1 LRRSS
6 RNLKKFSRGKRPCG
20 LPRQRILL
28 RDSRYEMIYHLLWYL
43 RDWLTHSMGFYAY
56 GDVMLRSVAAV
67 LTSFLIALLLGPRI
81 IRWLMRKKIGDRP
94 EFNHTALNELTKTK
108 ANTPTMGGLIML
120 LAILTATLLW
130 AKLTNPFV
138 QKAIVVV
145 IWFGALG
152 GVDDWLKLTADARRR
167 SRDGLKAW
175 EKLIFQIGGAVLIA
189 SFLYNDFANIT
200 DGKLFWV
207 PFYKHG
213 LPLANW
219 MFILIAIF
227 YLTATS
233 NAVNLTDGM
242 DGLAAG
248 CVAIASATLALLC
261 YVASETMTRT
271 SQVTWSSY
279 LLLPAIPQAGE
290 LSIFYSAILGSVLG
304 FLWYNCHPAQTFM
317 GDVGSL
323 PLGAAMGYGA
333 LVTRN
338 EILLLVIGG
347 VFMLELTSVVL
358 QVGYFKYTGGKR
370 IFRCAPIH
378 HHFHL
383 AGWSEPQVVVR
394 FWLLAAAFAALAL
407 ATLKIR

>member
-1 LRRSS
+1 
-6 RNLKKFSRGKRPCG
+6 
-20 LPRQRILL
+20 
-28 RDSRYEMIYHLLWYL
+28 MIYHLLWYL
-43 RDWLTHSMGFYAY
+43 REIFTHRLGFYAY
-56 GDVMLRSVAAV
+56 QNVVFRSVAAI
-67 LTSFLIALLLGPRI
+67 LTSLAIALVIGPKI

-94 EFNHTALNELTKTK
+94 EFHHATLNELTKEK
-108 ANTPTMGGLIML
+108 ANTPTMGGLIII
-120 LAILTATLLW
+120 LATVTTTLLW
-130 AKLTNPFV
+130 AKLNNPFI
-138 QKAIVVV
+138 QKAIVLV
-145 IWFGALG
+145 IWFAALG
-152 GVDDWLKLTADARRR
+152 AADDWLKLTAGARQR
-167 SRDGLKAW
+167 SRNGLRPW

-189 SFLYNDFANIT
+189 SFLYADFVNI
-200 DGKLFWV
+200 DDAKLFWL

-227 YLTATS
+227 YLSATS
-233 NAVNLTDGM
+233 NAVNLADGM

-248 CVAIASATLALLC
+248 CVGMVSLVLALLC
-261 YVASETMTRT
+261 YVSSETMARATP
-271 SQVTWSSY
+271 VTWASY

-290 LSIFYSAILGSVLG
+290 LSIFFSAILGAVLG
-304 FLWYNCHPAQTFM
+304 FLWFNCHPAQTFM

-338 EILLLVIGG
+338 EILLLIIGG
-347 VFMLELTSVVL
+347 VFVIELMSVVL

-370 IFRCAPIH
+370 LFRCAPIH

-383 AGWSEPQVVVR
+383 IGWSEPQVVVR
-394 FWLLAAAFAALAL
+394 FWLLSAAFAALAL

>member
-1 LRRSS
+1 
-6 RNLKKFSRGKRPCG
+6 
-20 LPRQRILL
+20 
-28 RDSRYEMIYHLLWYL
+28 MIYHLLWYF
-43 RDWLTHSMGFYAY
+43 REIFTHRLGFYAY
-56 GDVMLRSVAAV
+56 QNVAFRSVAAI
-67 LTSFLIALLLGPRI
+67 LTSLAIALVIGPKI

-94 EFNHTALNELTKTK
+94 EFHHATLNELTKEK
-108 ANTPTMGGLIML
+108 ANTPTMGGLIII
-120 LAILTATLLW
+120 LATVTTTLLW
-130 AKLTNPFV
+130 AKLNNPFI
-138 QKAIVVV
+138 QKAIVLI
-145 IWFGALG
+145 IWFAALG
-152 GVDDWLKLTADARRR
+152 AADDWLKLTSSSRQR
-167 SRDGLKAW
+167 SRNGLRPW

-189 SFLYNDFANIT
+189 SFLYADFVNI
-200 DGKLFWV
+200 DDAKLFWL

-227 YLTATS
+227 YLSATS
-233 NAVNLTDGM
+233 NAVNLADGM

-248 CVAIASATLALLC
+248 CVGMVSLVLALLC
-261 YVASETMTRT
+261 YVSSETMARATP
-271 SQVTWSSY
+271 VTWASY

-290 LSIFYSAILGSVLG
+290 LSIFFSAVLGSVLG
-304 FLWYNCHPAQTFM
+304 FLWFNCHPAQTFM

-347 VFMLELTSVVL
+347 VFVIELMSVVL

-370 IFRCAPIH
+370 LFRCAPIH

-383 AGWSEPQVVVR
+383 IGWSEPQVVVR
-394 FWLLAAAFAALAL
+394 FWLLSAAFAALAL

>member
-1 LRRSS
+1 
-6 RNLKKFSRGKRPCG
+6 
-20 LPRQRILL
+20 
-28 RDSRYEMIYHLLWYL
+28 MIYHLLWYL
-43 RDWLTHSMGFYAY
+43 RDTLTHRLGFYAY
-56 GDVMLRSVAAV
+56 QNVAFRSVSAV
-67 LTSFLIALLLGPRI
+67 LTSLLIALLVGPKI

-94 EFNHTALNELTKTK
+94 EFYHAALNELTKEK
-108 ANTPTMGGLIML
+108 ANTPTMGGLIII
-120 LAILTATLLW
+120 LATLVTTLLW
-130 AKLTNPFV
+130 AKLNNPFV
-138 QKAIVVV
+138 QKAIVLM
-145 IWFGALG
+145 IWFSTLG
-152 GVDDWLKLTADARRR
+152 GIDDWLKLTSATHHR

-189 SFLYNDFANIT
+189 SFLYADFKNIE
-200 DGKLFWV
+200 DAKLFWL

-227 YLTATS
+227 YISATS

-248 CVAIASATLALLC
+248 CVGMVGVVLALLC
-261 YVASETMTRT
+261 YVASETMAPVHGR
-271 SQVTWSSY
+271 VTWSSY
-279 LLLPAIPQAGE
+279 LLLPHIPQAGE
-290 LSIFYSAILGSVLG
+290 LSIFFSAIIGAVLG
-304 FLWYNCHPAQTFM
+304 FLWFNCHPAQTFM

-338 EILLLVIGG
+338 EVLLLIIGG
-347 VFMLELTSVVL
+347 VFVIELCSVIL
-358 QVGYFKYTGGKR
+358 QIAYFKYTGGKR
-370 IFRCAPIH
+370 LFRCSPIH

-383 AGWSEPQVVVR
+383 IGWSEPQVVVR

>member
-1 LRRSS
+1 
-6 RNLKKFSRGKRPCG
+6 
-20 LPRQRILL
+20 
-28 RDSRYEMIYHLLWYL
+28 MIYHLLWHF
-43 RDWLTHSMGFYAY
+43 RDVFTHQIGFYAY
-56 GDVMLRSVAAV
+56 QNVGFRSVSAI
-67 LTSFLIALLLGPRI
+67 LTSLLIALLIGPKI

-94 EFNHTALNELTKTK
+94 EFHHATLNELTKEK
-108 ANTPTMGGLIML
+108 ANTPTMGGLII
-120 LAILTATLLW
+120 ILSTVSTTLLW
-130 AKLTNPFV
+130 TKLNNPFV
-138 QKAIVVV
+138 QKAIVLM

-152 GVDDWLKLTADARRR
+152 GADDWLKLTLDVRHR
-167 SRDGLKAW
+167 SRNGLRPW

-189 SFLYNDFANIT
+189 SFLYADFVNI
-200 DGKLFWV
+200 DDAKLFWL

-227 YLTATS
+227 YLSATS
-233 NAVNLTDGM
+233 NAVNLADGM

-248 CVAIASATLALLC
+248 CVGMVAIVLAILC
-261 YVASETMTRT
+261 YVASETMSRT
-271 SQVTWSSY
+271 TPVTWASY

-290 LSIFYSAILGSVLG
+290 LSIFYSAILGAVLG
-304 FLWYNCHPAQTFM
+304 FLWFNCHPAQTFM

-338 EILLLVIGG
+338 EILLLIIGG
-347 VFMLELTSVVL
+347 IFVIELLSVVL

-370 IFRCAPIH
+370 LFRCAPIH

-383 AGWSEPQVVVR
+383 IGWSEPQVVVR

>member
-1 LRRSS
+1 
-6 RNLKKFSRGKRPCG
+6 
-20 LPRQRILL
+20 
-28 RDSRYEMIYHLLWYL
+28 MIYHLLWHF
-43 RDWLTHSMGFYAY
+43 RNTFTHRMGFYAY
-56 GDVMLRSVAAV
+56 QDVMFRSVAAV
-67 LTSFLIALLLGPRI
+67 LTAFAVAILLGPKI
-81 IRWLMRKKIGDRP
+81 IRWLMRKKIGDHP
-94 EFNHTALNELTKTK
+94 EFHHATLNELTKAK
-108 ANTPTMGGLIML
+108 ANTPTMGGLIIIF
-120 LAILTATLLW
+120 AVFAGTLLW
-130 AKLTNPFV
+130 AKLNNPFV
-138 QKAIVVV
+138 QKAIFLI

-152 GVDDWLKLTADARRR
+152 GVDDWLKLTADSRR
-167 SRDGLKAW
+167 SSRNGLNPW
-175 EKLIFQIGGAVLIA
+175 EKLLFQIGGAVLIA
-189 SFLYNDFANIT
+189 SFLYTDFANIE

-207 PFYKHG
+207 PFYKYG

-219 MFILIAIF
+219 MFVLIAIF
-227 YLTATS
+227 YITATS

-248 CVAIASATLALLC
+248 CVGMVSLVLTLLC

-271 SQVTWSSY
+271 SSITWASY
-279 LLLPAIPQAGE
+279 LLLPHIPQAGE
-290 LSIFYSAILGSVLG
+290 MSIFYASILGAVLG

-317 GDVGSL
+317 GDIGSL

-338 EILLLVIGG
+338 EILLLIIGG
-347 VFMLELTSVVL
+347 VFIIELLSVVL
-358 QVGYFKYTGGKR
+358 QIGYFKYSGGKR

-394 FWLLAAAFAALAL
+394 FWLLAAVFAALAL

>member
-1 LRRSS
+1 
-6 RNLKKFSRGKRPCG
+6 
-20 LPRQRILL
+20 
-28 RDSRYEMIYHLLWYL
+28 MIYHLLWHL
-43 RDWLTHSMGFYAY
+43 HAGERFGFYAY
-56 GDVMLRSVAAV
+56 QYVLFRSIAAV
-67 LTSFLIALLLGPRI
+67 LTSVLIAFLVGPEI

-94 EFNHTALNELTKTK
+94 EFYHAALNELTKEK
-108 ANTPTMGGLIML
+108 ANTPTMGGLIIILATL
-120 LAILTATLLW
+120 LSTLLW
-130 AKLTNPFV
+130 AKLHNPFIR
-138 QKAIVVV
+138 KAFFLI
-145 IWFGALG
+145 IWFAALG
-152 GVDDWLKLTADARRR
+152 AVDDWLKLTSTIRHR
-167 SRDGLKAW
+167 SRSGLLAW

-189 SFLYNDFANIT
+189 SFLYTDFVNIP
-200 DGKLFWV
+200 DAKLFWL

-213 LPLANW
+213 LYLANW

-227 YLTATS
+227 YISATS
-233 NAVNLTDGM
+233 NAVNLADGM

-248 CVAIASATLALLC
+248 CVGIISFVLVVLC

-271 SQVTWSSY
+271 TSVTWSSY
-279 LLLPAIPQAGE
+279 LLLPHIPQAGE
-290 LSIFYSAILGSVLG
+290 LCIFFSAILGAVLG
-304 FLWYNCHPAQTFM
+304 FLWFNCHPAQTFM

-338 EILLLVIGG
+338 EILLFIIGG
-347 VFMLELTSVVL
+347 VFVLELASVIL

-370 IFRCAPIH
+370 LFRCAPIH

-383 AGWSEPQVVVR
+383 VGWSEPQVVVR

>member
-1 LRRSS
+1 
-6 RNLKKFSRGKRPCG
+6 
-20 LPRQRILL
+20 
-28 RDSRYEMIYHLLWYL
+28 MIYHLLWYF
-43 RDWLTHSMGFYAY
+43 RAIFTHKIGFYAY
-56 GDVMLRSVAAV
+56 QDVMFRCVAAV
-67 LTSFLIALLLGPRI
+67 LTSFFIALWLGPKI

-94 EFNHTALNELTKTK
+94 EFNHTALNELTKNK
-108 ANTPTMGGLIML
+108 ANTPTMGGLIII
-120 LAILTATLLW
+120 LATMVATLLW
-130 AKLTNPFV
+130 AKLDNPFV
-138 QKAIVVV
+138 QKAIILV

-152 GVDDWLKLTADARRR
+152 AIDDWLKLTAAIQHR
-167 SRDGLKAW
+167 SRDGLKPW
-175 EKLIFQIGGAVLIA
+175 EKLIFQIGGAVLVS
-189 SFLYNDFANIT
+189 SFLYSDFANIP
-200 DGKLFWV
+200 DGKQLWL

-213 LPLANW
+213 LPLANAA
-219 MFILIAIF
+219 FVLVAIF
-227 YLTATS
+227 YISATS

-248 CVAIASATLALLC
+248 CVGIVSFVLSVLC
-261 YVASETMTRT
+261 YVASETMTKA
-271 SQVTWSSY
+271 SPVTWASY

-290 LSIFYSAILGSVLG
+290 LGIFFAAILGAVLG

-338 EILLLVIGG
+338 ELLLLIIGG
-347 VFMLELTSVVL
+347 VFVIELVSVVL
-358 QVGYFKYTGGKR
+358 QVSYFKYTGGKR

-394 FWLLAAAFAALAL
+394 FWLMAVVFAAIAL

>member
-1 LRRSS
+1 
-6 RNLKKFSRGKRPCG
+6 
-20 LPRQRILL
+20 
-28 RDSRYEMIYHLLWYL
+28 MIYHLLWYF
-43 RDWLTHSMGFYAY
+43 REIFTHRLGFYAY
-56 GDVMLRSVAAV
+56 QNVTFRSVAAI
-67 LTSFLIALLLGPRI
+67 LTSLAIALVIGPKI

-94 EFNHTALNELTKTK
+94 EFHHATLNELTKEK
-108 ANTPTMGGLIML
+108 ANTPTMGGLIII
-120 LAILTATLLW
+120 LATVTTTLLW
-130 AKLTNPFV
+130 AKLNNPFI
-138 QKAIVVV
+138 QKAIVLV
-145 IWFGALG
+145 IWFAALG
-152 GVDDWLKLTADARRR
+152 AADDWLKLTSSSRQR
-167 SRDGLKAW
+167 SRNGLRPW

-189 SFLYNDFANIT
+189 SFLYADFVNI
-200 DGKLFWV
+200 DDAKLFWL

-227 YLTATS
+227 YLSATS
-233 NAVNLTDGM
+233 NAVNLADGM

-248 CVAIASATLALLC
+248 CVGMVSLVLALLC
-261 YVASETMTRT
+261 YVSSETMARATP
-271 SQVTWSSY
+271 VTWASY
-279 LLLPAIPQAGE
+279 LLLPAIPQSGE
-290 LSIFYSAILGSVLG
+290 LCIFFSAILGAVLG
-304 FLWYNCHPAQTFM
+304 FLWFNCHPAQTFM

-347 VFMLELTSVVL
+347 VFVIELMSVVL

-370 IFRCAPIH
+370 LFRCAPIH

-383 AGWSEPQVVVR
+383 IGWSEPQVVVR
-394 FWLLAAAFAALAL
+394 FWLMSAAFAALAL